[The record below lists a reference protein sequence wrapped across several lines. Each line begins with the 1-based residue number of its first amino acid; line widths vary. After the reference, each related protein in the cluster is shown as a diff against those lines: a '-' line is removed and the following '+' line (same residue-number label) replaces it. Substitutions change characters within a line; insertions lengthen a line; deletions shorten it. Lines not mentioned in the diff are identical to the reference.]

1 MIEHGYQP
9 VDTIDEHLLGPDV
22 QVITPGGKRRLADI
36 QYGEEIVSDDF
47 TICKV
52 NGIVEGILG
61 IADAD
66 AEAVTIAGAEDG
78 KITGWRQPA
87 STAKR
92 RVSIIASTSSS
103 IRLTAIRLK
112 EGKSG
117 CRNTRYIPSM

>member
-1 MIEHGYQP
+1 MYLWFYIRRVHIP
-9 VDTIDEHLLGPDV
+9 PLLLLTD
-22 QVITPGGKRRLADI
+22 
-36 QYGEEIVSDDF
+36 
-47 TICKV
+47 
-52 NGIVEGILG
+52 
-61 IADAD
+61 ADAD
-66 AEAVTIAGAEDG
+66 ADAVTDADAEVG